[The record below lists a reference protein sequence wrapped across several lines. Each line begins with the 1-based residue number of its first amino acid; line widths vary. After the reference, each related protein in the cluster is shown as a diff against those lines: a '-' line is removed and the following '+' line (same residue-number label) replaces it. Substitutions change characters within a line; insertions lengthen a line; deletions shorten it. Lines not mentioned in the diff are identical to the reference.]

1 MSHTTTMMMMT
12 MICINAIDTNAQGTN
27 VDERAAIETLVQNGT
42 RPAGE
47 FSKPLVQRL
56 YKKGLIYLDVPI
68 DDDDQISGT
77 ITLEEEAVAVAVAV
91 VVQLRLISDTRNR
104 CHAVP
109 PLEGFVMNRV
119 LGDYFENLLYKIF
132 VSIDER
138 TSVQQL
144 AGLLQ
149 IDITMVKVG
158 VLLLDS
164 MYA

>member
-12 MICINAIDTNAQGTN
+12 ICINAIDTNAQGTN

-77 ITLEEEAVAVAVAV
+77 ITLEEAVAVA